1 MKIFDVIYQLE
12 TLQCLVTEQAL
23 ELIGLNISSDRLK

>member
-12 TLQCLVTEQAL
+12 TLQCLVTQQAL
-23 ELIGLNISSDRLK
+23 ESIALFLATD